1 MNAFLS
7 KLKYL
12 VRGISP
18 KARRRIAWTV
28 AIVVILQTYFVRE
41 LIAAELLFGMLFA
54 AIFMLASIC
63 YLVGT
68 VGTNGREWAEAGVRL
83 AADAARRN
91 YYSVVEEISRKSF
104 RHPHSE
110 SAR

>member
-1 MNAFLS
+1 MNTLLS
-7 KLKYL
+7 KSIKAAK
-12 VRGISP
+12 GISP

-28 AIVVILQTYFVRE
+28 AIVVILQMYFVRE

-54 AIFMLASIC
+54 VMFALASIC

-68 VGTNGREWAEAGVRL
+68 VGTNGREWAEAGIRL

-91 YYSVVEEISRKSF
+91 YYDVIDEISKKSF